1 MLNKSLLYIPFLS
14 LLLSSCFVAKDYKQ
28 SDKVVDEVYYRTDL
42 LPEDSISMADYSWR
56 EVFSDPN
63 LVRHIEAGLE
73 ANLDIRM
80 ALQNILAAQSYYKQG
95 KWGQL
100 PTLSGTGKVTHQEL
114 SKNSQFGAFFD
125 GGITQYEVSAGFSW
139 EADIWGKIRSQR
151 RAFEASYL
159 QSIAAHQAVKTRLI
173 NDIANLYFRLLAL
186 DQQLELTNETIKNRE
201 QALETTASL
210 KIAGIVTEVGVKQTE
225 AQLYTAKALKVDL
238 QRDLHLAEN
247 TLSILLGKSPEDISR
262 GDLDDQQLPE
272 ALSIGFP
279 VQLLRNRPDV
289 FAAEYG
295 LINAFEMSN
304 VAKTN
309 LYPSL
314 TISGTGGIQGLE
326 LDQLFSLNSVF
337 ANVIGGLTQ
346 PILNGRRLK
355 TQFEVSLTQQEQAY
369 LNFRK
374 TILTAEKEVSD
385 AIYNFDSA
393 KEKEALVRKELD
405 ANRVAI
411 EYSEELLDN
420 GIGNYLEV
428 ITARENALNSEIKLI
443 NTRYAQMEALTNL
456 YRALGGG
463 WQ

>member
-1 MLNKSLLYIPFLS
+1 MLNKSLFIPFI
-14 LLLSSCFVAKDYKQ
+14 LLILSSCFVAKDYSQ
-28 SDKVVDEVYYRTDL
+28 VDKVVDEDYFRTDL
-42 LPEDSISMADYSWR
+42 LREDSVTMADYSWR
-56 EVFSDPN
+56 EVFTDPN
-63 LVRHIEAGLE
+63 LVGYIEEGLE
-73 ANLDIRM
+73 ANIDIRI
-80 ALQNILAAQSYYKQG
+80 ALQKILSAQSYYKQG

-100 PTLSGTGKVTHQEL
+100 PTLSGTGEVTHQEL
-114 SKNSQFGAFFD
+114 SRNSQFGSFFD

-186 DQQLELTNETIKNRE
+186 DQQLELTNETISNRE
-201 QALETTASL
+201 QALETTSSL

-238 QRDLHLAEN
+238 QRELYLAEN
-247 TLSILLGKSPEDISR
+247 TLAILLAKSPEDIPR
-262 GDLDDQQLPE
+262 GDLDDQYLPE
-272 ALSIGFP
+272 ELSIGFP

-295 LINAFEMSN
+295 LINAFEISN

-314 TISGTGGIQGLE
+314 TISGAGGFQGLE

-337 ANVIGGLTQ
+337 ANVIAGLTQ

-355 TQFEVSLTQQEQAY
+355 TQFEVALTQQEQAY
-369 LNFRK
+369 LSFRK
-374 TILTAEKEVSD
+374 SILNAEKEVSD
-385 AIYNFDSA
+385 AIYNFDAA
-393 KEKEALVRKELD
+393 KEKEGLLKKELD
-405 ANRVAI
+405 AYQVAI

>member
-1 MLNKSLLYIPFLS
+1 MLNKSLFTPFL
-14 LLLSSCFVAKDYKQ
+14 LLILSSCFVAKDYQ
-28 SDKVVDEVYYRTDL
+28 QADAVVDEDYFRTDL
-42 LPEDSISMADYSWR
+42 LPEDSVTMADYSWR
-56 EVFSDPN
+56 EVFTDPQ
-63 LVRHIEAGLE
+63 LVGYIEEGLE
-73 ANLDIRM
+73 SNIDIRM
-80 ALQNILAAQSYYKQG
+80 ALQTILGAQSYYKQG

-114 SKNSQFGAFFD
+114 SKNSQFGSFFD

-139 EADIWGKIRSQR
+139 EADVWGKIRSQR

-186 DQQLELTNETIKNRE
+186 DQQLKLTNETISNRE
-201 QALETTASL
+201 QALETTSSL

-247 TLSILLGKSPEDISR
+247 TLAILLARSPEDIPR
-262 GDLDDQQLPE
+262 GELDDQHLPE
-272 ALSIGFP
+272 ELSIGFP

-314 TISGTGGIQGLE
+314 TISGTAGIQGLE

-337 ANVIGGLTQ
+337 ANVIAGLTQ
-346 PILNGRRLK
+346 PVLNGRRLK
-355 TQFEVSLTQQEQAY
+355 TQFEVALTQQEQAY
-369 LNFRK
+369 LSFRK
-374 TILTAEKEVSD
+374 TVLNAEKEVSD
-385 AIYNFDSA
+385 AIYTFDSA
-393 KEKEALVRKELD
+393 KEKEGLLKKELD
-405 ANRVAI
+405 AYLVAI

-443 NTRYAQMEALTNL
+443 NSRYNQMEALTNL

>member
-1 MLNKSLLYIPFLS
+1 MLNKSLFTPFL
-14 LLLSSCFVAKDYKQ
+14 LLILSSCFVAKDYKQ
-28 SDKVVDEVYYRTDL
+28 AETIVEEDYFRTDL
-42 LPEDSISMADYSWR
+42 LPEDSVSMADYSWR
-56 EVFSDPN
+56 EVFTDPQ
-63 LVRHIEAGLE
+63 LVGYIEEGLE
-73 ANLDIRM
+73 SNIDIRL
-80 ALQNILAAQSYYKQG
+80 ALQTILGAQSYYKQG

-114 SKNSQFGAFFD
+114 SKNSQFGSFFD

-139 EADIWGKIRSQR
+139 EADVWGKIRSQR

-186 DQQLELTNETIKNRE
+186 DQQLKLTNETISNRE
-201 QALETTASL
+201 QALETTSSL

-225 AQLYTAKALKVDL
+225 AQLYTVKALKVDL

-247 TLSILLGKSPEDISR
+247 TLAILLARSPEDIPR
-262 GDLDDQQLPE
+262 GELNNQHLPE
-272 ALSIGFP
+272 KRAIGFP

-314 TISGTGGIQGLE
+314 TISGTAGIQGLE

-337 ANVIGGLTQ
+337 ANVIAGLTQ
-346 PILNGRRLK
+346 PVLNGRRLK
-355 TQFEVSLTQQEQAY
+355 TQLEVALTQQEQAY
-369 LNFRK
+369 LSFRR
-374 TILTAEKEVSD
+374 TVLNAEKEVSD
-385 AIYNFDSA
+385 AIYTFDSA
-393 KEKEALVRKELD
+393 KEKEDLLKKELD
-405 ANRVAI
+405 AYQVAI

-443 NTRYAQMEALTNL
+443 NSRYAQMEALTNL

>member
-1 MLNKSLLYIPFLS
+1 MLLI
-14 LLLSSCFVAKDYKQ
+14 LSSCFVAKDYQ
-28 SDKVVDEVYYRTDL
+28 QADAVVDEDYFRTDL
-42 LPEDSISMADYSWR
+42 LPEDSVTMADYSWR
-56 EVFSDPN
+56 EVFTDPQ
-63 LVRHIEAGLE
+63 LVGYIEEGLE
-73 ANLDIRM
+73 SNIDIRM
-80 ALQNILAAQSYYKQG
+80 ALQTILGAQSYYKQG

-114 SKNSQFGAFFD
+114 SKNSQFGSFFD

-139 EADIWGKIRSQR
+139 EADVWGKIRSQR

-186 DQQLELTNETIKNRE
+186 DQQLKLTNETISNRE
-201 QALETTASL
+201 QALETTSSL

-247 TLSILLGKSPEDISR
+247 TLAILLARSPEDIPR
-262 GDLDDQQLPE
+262 GELDDQHLPE
-272 ALSIGFP
+272 ELSIGFP

-314 TISGTGGIQGLE
+314 TISGTAGIQGLE

-337 ANVIGGLTQ
+337 ANVIAGLTQ
-346 PILNGRRLK
+346 PVLNGRRLK
-355 TQFEVSLTQQEQAY
+355 TQFEVALTQQEQAY
-369 LNFRK
+369 LSFRK
-374 TILTAEKEVSD
+374 TVLNAEKEVSD
-385 AIYNFDSA
+385 AIYTFDSA
-393 KEKEALVRKELD
+393 KEKEGLLKKELD
-405 ANRVAI
+405 AYLVAI

-443 NTRYAQMEALTNL
+443 NSRYNQMEALTNL